1 MSKPPNSLN
10 AQTTEEPTDHFAA
23 KQDERRSQVRGSL
36 MLAAA
41 VLAFALVR
49 AIAHDG
55 LHRVFSVGWWRI
67 W

>member
-1 MSKPPNSLN
+1 MHLISPSSTKPDEIADVQL
-10 AQTTEEPTDHFAA
+10 FAA
-23 KQDERRSQVRGSL
+23 KQHERRSQVRGSL

-41 VLAFALVR
+41 VLAFAVVR